1 MSFTIRT
8 LARRS
13 ATQIKRQGAS
23 VRRAAPMVSRRGYA
37 NMHGAAD
44 KTSDMPWLVG
54 SIVVTAVGL
63 AYLLSGTSAATG
75 SRSDLHHEIEVREHT
90 TPPGKPPHT
99 PDDKPAGDN
108 SAPLGA
114 RDPSAPGKASPKGQE
129 VPPPS
134 SDNTD
139 LAENW
144 EERKK
149 GHEEF
154 KARTRA
160 GDTKVATAS
169 STAPSKKTS
178 AEDPRE
184 DPKKGEGEA
193 VQKSDSKEDST

>member
-23 VRRAAPMVSRRGYA
+23 VRRVRAAPMVSRRGYA
-37 NMHGAAD
+37 SVHEAAE

-63 AYLLSGTSAATG
+63 AYLLSGPSAAAG

-90 TPPGKPPHT
+90 TRSGEPPHT
-99 PDDKPAGDN
+99 PDDKPEGDN

-114 RDPSAPGKASPKGQE
+114 KDPSSPDKASAKGQE
-129 VPPPS
+129 VPPPP
-134 SDNTD
+134 SDNSD

-149 GHEEF
+149 GHQEF
-154 KARTRA
+154 KERTRA
-160 GDTKVATAS
+160 GETKVATSS
-169 STAPSKKTS
+169 STAPSKKTN

-193 VQKSDSKEDST
+193 IQKGGPTE